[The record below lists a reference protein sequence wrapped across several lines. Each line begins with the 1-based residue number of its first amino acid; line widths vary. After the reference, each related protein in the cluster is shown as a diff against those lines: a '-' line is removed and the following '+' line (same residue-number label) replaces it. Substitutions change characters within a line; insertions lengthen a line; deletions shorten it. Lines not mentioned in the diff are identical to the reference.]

1 MKNIDVDENRR
12 IFIGTSAVALCSVAI
27 ASTGLITP
35 SLALAQPAV
44 SSGPA
49 VIGQPDTHD
58 VAIERVT
65 FPNRNNGSHIAANLF
80 KPPKFD
86 ANKKY
91 PAIVITHPIGGVKEQ
106 TAGLYALKL
115 AQQGFITLAYDA
127 SYQGDSG
134 GEPRLMEL
142 PTARVDDISSSI
154 DFLST
159 LSAVDADRIGSLGIC
174 GGGGYVL
181 NAAQTEHRIKAV
193 ATVSA
198 ADIGDLRRNGLA
210 NSRSYEERTKLLKDA
225 SAQRSREA
233 HGEPVRLT
241 ATVPE
246 SSKDFTSSTPIMY
259 REGYEYYRTA
269 RGQHPNAPGRSVF
282 SALPAQMAFFAFDQ
296 VETISPRPILMIAGG
311 KADSL
316 YFSENA
322 YKKANEPKELF
333 LVPEATHID
342 MYDKPQYVTPA
353 VTKLNAFFNKYLV

>member
-1 MKNIDVDENRR
+1 
-12 IFIGTSAVALCSVAI
+12 
-27 ASTGLITP
+27 
-35 SLALAQPAV
+35 
-44 SSGPA
+44 
-49 VIGQPDTHD
+49 
-58 VAIERVT
+58 
-65 FPNRNNGSHIAANLF
+65 
-80 KPPKFD
+80 
-86 ANKKY
+86 
-91 PAIVITHPIGGVKEQ
+91 
-106 TAGLYALKL
+106 
-115 AQQGFITLAYDA
+115 
-127 SYQGDSG
+127 GDSG